1 MTNCV
6 LIVELEIHHN
16 SFGPS
21 AQVGQLFGMFLK
33 ISSHHMLIV
42 FAYIHSYSALWSL
55 LLVLEK
61 FFQNTKDPVYNFYRT
76 LLMVRTLW

>member
-16 SFGPS
+16 S
-21 AQVGQLFGMFLK
+21 AQVGQVGMFFK
-33 ISSHHMLIV
+33 KSSHPMSIV
-42 FAYIHSYSALWSL
+42 FAYIHSYPALLSL
-55 LLVLEK
+55 LLVLER
-61 FFQNTKDPVYNFYRT
+61 FFQNAKDPVYNFYRT